1 MLTIGTFVRP
11 DEAGRL
17 VDDMNEPLLSDAQV
31 NGTAPVG
38 TADGSDR
45 ADAQDG
51 TNNTGTAER
60 GALRPAFMSGL
71 ATAMREAAVRERERI
86 TGTVAEDAAVHVEK
100 VRSRAAI
107 ETEELRRLAEED
119 VEHIHQWSA
128 AEIERIQSESA
139 QKIDDRRSSLDEYLK
154 QHDAIIETEIQGV
167 DGAVRDYEATL
178 DRFFAELSAE
188 TEPGE
193 IVRRAGQLPAPP
205 DLDEI
210 RAAARASAM
219 THIADSETSEGV
231 ETVAEAAPLEAEP
244 AAEPVEAV
252 AEAAPLEAEP
262 AAEPVEAVA
271 EGEAVAEAELS
282 EAADS
287 SDDGTMA
294 GVMDDG
300 AGSVEPSEVAESSD
314 AEVAVAEDQAPVD
327 SETASEETPAVP
339 EPVGVMDEDAQRV
352 PSWPEP
358 APRSEAAQ
366 LAPTVDHTSAAVRL
380 LRSVAPWTA
389 PTHAGRSPSEPD

>member
-1 MLTIGTFVRP
+1 
-11 DEAGRL
+11 
-17 VDDMNEPLLSDAQV
+17 MNEPLLSDAQV

-128 AEIERIQSESA
+128 SEIERIQGESA
-139 QKIDDRRSSLDEYLK
+139 QRIDDRRSSLDEYLK

-219 THIADSETSEGV
+219 TQIADSETSEGV

-244 AAEPVEAV
+244 AAEPVKAV
-252 AEAAPLEAEP
+252 AEAEAV
-262 AAEPVEAVA
+262 AEPVEAVA
-271 EGEAVAEAELS
+271 DAEPS

-327 SETASEETPAVP
+327 RETASEETPAVP

-366 LAPTVDHTSAAVRL
+366 LSPTIDHTSAAVRL